1 MSTNINIDVV
11 LQQLQQI
18 SADTTA
24 QNRSERQE
32 REDQV
37 TQTAESVLATR
48 RTQSVVVLSG
58 SQSAQDGIEALNSQ
72 SADEHSGVP
81 DLYLKRRPAA
91 QRGGRLWFYCRDW
104 VSRVHRVWVSGPAT
118 FNELDYYDVHDAS
131 TVRHYLT
138 PLSSI
143 NTQREVFSNAVP
155 EHLFKYGGSWNV
167 QANLPFMNVASG
179 GPRDFVEPPVYACAG
194 GYIYGV
200 QRHTE
205 CWTTTPLT
213 DDFTGDPVC
222 TWECRHWYVFFK
234 LNAHS
239 GGLQSKVVRETSTST
254 TISGWGPG
262 YEDLLPWQ
270 SGGTEWR
277 RIYQENAYSGDPSVA
292 MRAQGYTGQYQVKAG
307 RAYFALINKTWQR
320 GTQYESYKFHVTP
333 QDDESEYFWWTGSSA
348 NTGPNLTPWDY
359 WQNIEVLEFEAP
371 TTLAGWE
378 EIGYLVNLDSP
389 PKQVLQRSALDKQ
402 LYDPAQGAQ
411 VLVDGSATGARA
423 AYKQAPF
430 DTGTNGI
437 YKAMYDYTDPP
448 ENLVTAPHNPP
459 TSYQQDQDRWWEPKL
474 HPLLYLL

>member
-1 MSTNINIDVV
+1 MSTYITVTSGTGALVNRVKQVQQSNREA
-11 LQQLQQI
+11 QLQ
-18 SADTTA
+18 
-24 QNRSERQE
+24 RERDVALALKAEREVKLQE
-32 REDQV
+32 RSDIPV
-37 TQTAESVLATR
+37 GGNPDTS
-48 RTQSVVVLSG
+48 
-58 SQSAQDGIEALNSQ
+58 IE
-72 SADEHSGVP
+72 
-81 DLYLKRRPAA
+81 RRPAA
-91 QRGGRLWFYCRDW
+91 TRNGSRSLWFYCRDW

-118 FNELDYYDVHDAS
+118 LNERDYYDVHDAS

-138 PLSSI
+138 PLSRVS
-143 NTQREVFSNAVP
+143 TQREVFSNTVP

-179 GPRDFVEPPVYACAG
+179 GPRDFVEPPVYACAD

-234 LNAHS
+234 VNALS
-239 GGLQSKVVRETSTST
+239 GSVQSKLVRETSIST

-277 RIYQENAYSGDPSVA
+277 RIYQENAYPGDPSVA
-292 MRAQGYTGQYQVKAG
+292 MRAQGYTGQYQVKDG

-320 GTQYESYKFHVTP
+320 GTQYESYQFHVTP
-333 QDDESEYFWWTGSSA
+333 QDDESEYFWWTGGA
-348 NTGPNLTPWDY
+348 NSGPNLTPWDY
-359 WQNIEVLEFEAP
+359 WQNIEVLEFKAP

-378 EIGYLVNLDSP
+378 EIGYLVNLESP
-389 PKQVLQRSALDKQ
+389 PQEVLQRSALDKQ
-402 LYDPAQGAQ
+402 LYDPSQGEQ
-411 VLVDGSATGARA
+411 VLTGSVASGPRKP
-423 AYKQAPF
+423 YKQALF
-430 DTGTNGI
+430 DTGSNGI
-437 YKAMYDYTDPP
+437 YKNMYDYAGPP
-448 ENLVTAPHNPP
+448 ADLVTAPHNPP

-474 HPLLYLL
+474 HPLLYLVQ